1 MVRAAPP
8 PLLRPNIISHVLK
21 ERFLMQNE
29 SFSTPTHR
37 SIAQAVGV
45 APSTVSLALRNDPRV
60 ARETVAKVR
69 SVAEEMGY
77 RANPSVSMW
86 MAHVRTARPARFQEV
101 MGYVHTVPRNHS
113 SRRYMPFDLYRKG
126 AGARAQRLGYQ
137 LRDFELH
144 EEGMTSDRLRKML
157 DAQAIRG
164 VIFEHTDSEEFNQ
177 YTLEFDWT
185 GLSAVT
191 LGARPSDLPVH
202 TVSSNHFDGAR
213 LAYQKLIELG
223 YRRIGLSLHMLCDRS
238 LDFETSGGFLCA
250 QSLYPKASRIPI
262 HNTDVYQG
270 WDRRGF
276 CEWFER
282 YRPDVVIS
290 PNSEIFEFLK
300 YMALRVPEDVGWVHL
315 AKASGSCVAGVEHHA
330 QQIGSAAIDLLSNF
344 LHMNETG
351 QVEVIRRELIEP
363 TWIQGSTVRT
373 VPIKSPLP
381 SDELDLPLRI
391 YSRERDWQAP
401 GQTQDCKVCEG
412 VKV

>member
-1 MVRAAPP
+1 
-8 PLLRPNIISHVLK
+8 
-21 ERFLMQNE
+21 MQNE
-29 SFSTPTHR
+29 SVSTPTHR

-86 MAHVRTARPARFQEV
+86 MAHVRTTRSPRFQEV
-101 MGYVHTVPRNHS
+101 MGYIHTVPRNHS
-113 SRRYMPFDLYRKG
+113 YRRYIPFDLYRKG
-126 AGARAQRLGYQ
+126 AGERAKRLGYQ

-144 EEGMTSDRLRKML
+144 GEEMSSKRLRSIL
-157 DAQAIRG
+157 DAQGIRG
-164 VIFEHTDSEEFNQ
+164 LIFEYADFAEFNQ

-191 LGARPSDLPVH
+191 VGARPSDLPLH
-202 TVSSNHFDGAR
+202 NVSSNHFDAAK
-213 LAYQKLIELG
+213 LAYRKLIELG
-223 YRRIGLSLHMLCDRS
+223 YRRIGLSLHMFCDRS
-238 LDFETSGGFLCA
+238 VDFETSGGFLCA
-250 QSLYPKASRIPI
+250 QSLYPKATRVPI
-262 HNTDVYQG
+262 HNTDVFQG

-282 YRPDVVIS
+282 YQPDVVVS
-290 PNSEIFEFLK
+290 PNSEIFGFLK

-315 AKASGSCVAGVEHHA
+315 AKANGSCVAGIEHHP
-330 QQIGSAAIDLLSNF
+330 QQIGSAAVDLLSNF

-363 TWIQGSTVRT
+363 TWSQGSTVRA
-373 VPIKSPLP
+373 VAIKSESPNGTT
-381 SDELDLPLRI
+381 DLPLRI
-391 YSRERDWQAP
+391 YSRDRDWQAP
-401 GQTQDCKVCEG
+401 GQTSDYLMQ
-412 VKV
+412 